1 LLRLGTTE
9 AKVAAVEHNRDND
22 RINEE
27 GHVKAL
33 VTGGAGLIGSHIVD
47 LLIQKGHQ
55 AVILDNLAK
64 PTHLKGR
71 PDWINPQAEFILG
84 DVRSREDLR
93 RALEGVDWVFH
104 QAADGGFTNAISH
117 YFSNNSLPTA
127 VLYEL
132 LRERRDGPRPVQK
145 VVTAS
150 SQAVYG
156 EGKYACAE
164 HGPVYPEPRPVE
176 QMRRGE
182 WEMACPVCQRP
193 MAGVPIDES
202 QVNPLTPYALSKYM
216 NELLALNLGKLYGIP
231 TAALRYSL
239 TYGPRQSLFNPYTGI
254 TSIFSTRILSGKPPV
269 IYEDGRQTRD
279 FIFVEDVA
287 RANLL
292 AAENEAADYQAFNVG
307 TGVAT
312 SVLDFVELL
321 AQTYQREAPAALRGE
336 FRPGDF
342 RHLSADASKL
352 RKLGWAPQTPLAEG
366 LRRYATWIQGYGTV
380 EEYFSEAERLL
391 KETQVIMQR
400 QGRPREGAPAN

>member
-1 LLRLGTTE
+1 L
-9 AKVAAVEHNRDND
+9 
-22 RINEE
+22 
-27 GHVKAL
+27 KAL

-71 PDWINPQAEFILG
+71 PGWINPQAEFIQG
-84 DVRSREDLR
+84 DVRSQEDLR

-127 VLYEL
+127 ALYEL
-132 LRERRDGPRPVQK
+132 LRDRRDSSHPVQK

-156 EGKYACAE
+156 EGKYACPE
-164 HGPVYPEPRPVE
+164 HGPAYPEPRPIE
-176 QMRRGE
+176 QLQRGE
-182 WEMACPVCQRP
+182 WEMACPVCKKP
-193 MAGVPIDES
+193 MAGIPIDES
-202 QVNPLTPYALSKYM
+202 HVNPLTPYALSKYM
-216 NELLALNLGKLYGIP
+216 NEILALNLGKLYGIP
-231 TAALRYSL
+231 TVALRYSL

-292 AAENEAADYQAFNVG
+292 AAENEAANYQAFNVG
-307 TGVAT
+307 TGIAT
-312 SVLDFVELL
+312 TVREFVDLLD
-321 AQTYQREAPAALRGE
+321 QTYLRQVQPVLRGE

-342 RHLSADASKL
+342 RHLTTEASKL
-352 RKLGWAPQTPLAEG
+352 RSLGWTPQVPLVEG
-366 LRRYATWIQGYGTV
+366 LRRYAAWIQGYGTV

-400 QGRPREGAPAN
+400 QATPGEETQAN